1 MCNAYF
7 NKKFI
12 GANSDTIAGDRIFTG
27 DTTIKAPI
35 VSNNG
40 TAVNVTGSI
49 SASALAG
56 GLITSTSAAAV
67 TATLPT
73 ATDFATEIGA
83 ARGTVFDFLV
93 DNISGANTVTVA
105 VNTGITAGTAVLT
118 GSSTLTVGSG
128 VVGAFRLIFT
138 SATAAKLFRTS

>member
-1 MCNAYF
+1 MSNVYFDQIYQNAQDQTVS
-7 NKKFI
+7 
-12 GANSDTIAGDRIFTG
+12 GDRTLAGDNI
-27 DTTIKAPI
+27 IESPVI
-35 VSNNG
+35 SNTA

-56 GLITSTSAAAV
+56 GLITSTSAATV

-73 ATDFATEIGA
+73 ATDLAAELGA
-83 ARGTVFDFLV
+83 VRGSTFEFVV

-118 GSSTLTVGSG
+118 GGATLTVGTG
-128 VVGAFRLIFT
+128 VTAVFKLIFT
-138 SATAAKLFRTS
+138 STTAAKLFRIA

>member
-1 MCNAYF
+1 MSNVYF
-7 NKKFI
+7 DQTYQ
-12 GANSDTIAGDRIFTG
+12 NSQAQTVSGDRTLAGDNI
-27 DTTIKAPI
+27 IESPLI
-35 VSNNG
+35 SNTA

-73 ATDFATEIGA
+73 ATDLASELGA
-83 ARGTVFDFLV
+83 VRGSTFEFVV
-93 DNISGANTVTVA
+93 DNISGANTVTVQ

-118 GSSTLTVGSG
+118 GGATLTVGTG
-128 VVGAFRLIFT
+128 VTAVFKLIFT
-138 SATAAKLFRTS
+138 SATAAKLFRIA